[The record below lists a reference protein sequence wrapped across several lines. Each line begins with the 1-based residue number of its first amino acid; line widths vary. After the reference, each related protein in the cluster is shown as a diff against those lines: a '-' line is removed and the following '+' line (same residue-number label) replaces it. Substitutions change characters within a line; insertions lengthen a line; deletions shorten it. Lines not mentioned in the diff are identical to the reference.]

1 MKVTACAIML
11 LLSVGRFVIGQSNS
25 GFRPM
30 SRGGHFISNG
40 RYQNQA
46 MRPQPNQN
54 YYNQPY
60 PVNNYNYHQQ
70 QPQVS
75 SNNVIGNHAVNTYG
89 NGAVNSII
97 NSRYLDSGVNSIVN
111 ASPGSSNNVIGNS
124 AYNTYPQGGGSI
136 GSLLNNPK

>member
-1 MKVTACAIML
+1 MKLTVCAIML
-11 LLSVGRFVIGQSNS
+11 FLSIGRFVLGQSNS

-46 MRPQPNQN
+46 MRPQENQN

-60 PVNNYNYHQQ
+60 PVNNYNYRQ
-70 QPQVS
+70 QPQAS
-75 SNNVIGNHAVNTYG
+75 SNNVIGNRAENTYG
-89 NGAVNSII
+89 NAAVNSII

-111 ASPGSSNNVIGNS
+111 AAPGSSNNVIGNS
-124 AYNTYPQGGGSI
+124 AYNTYGGGSI
-136 GSLLNNPK
+136 GSLVNDPK